1 MGDVES
7 FSRLMSEEIPFF
19 DASKAFCE
27 ESTRLLKGNKLE
39 VEKITTT
46 SAEFAQPAADKK
58 IECPKATS

>member
-1 MGDVES
+1 
-7 FSRLMSEEIPFF
+7 MSEEIPFF